1 MAFKKK
7 TKEEIKEEI
16 TQLTTDMHESI
27 QSFSE
32 SPDKLKELLDFM
44 SQFHK
49 YSFRNQALIKTQFPG
64 ATCVGSFKAF
74 SSLGFRIKKMDKS
87 IGEKGIRIFK
97 PREMLYYQKDKRWQ
111 LVSKATKEDAQAIKN
126 GQLQTKKVV
135 DFVMTTVFDISM
147 TNASPEDVPELL
159 PNKHENFANEGYLSE
174 IYEALT
180 SVGTKRDITI
190 KLGAEFG
197 LNIGLA
203 KGMFINDKAGNKYI
217 AMNPKNTESENVAV
231 LIHELAHAELHGN
244 DSSSGKFTSVDKEE
258 YQAEMAAY
266 VVSKHF
272 GINTE
277 ESSMRYIAS
286 WTENGNTLEDTTELL
301 TEVSNFSKKIIDETT
316 QELENIMMY
325 TNDKTLGV
333 EKSM

>member
-7 TKEEIKEEI
+7 TKEEIQAEI
-16 TQLTTDMHESI
+16 VQLTNNMNESI
-27 QSFSE
+27 QTYSE
-32 SPDKLKELLDFM
+32 SPEKLKELLDFM

-49 YSFRNQALIKTQFPG
+49 YSFRNQALIKSQFPG

-97 PREMLYYQKDKRWQ
+97 PREIIYYQKDNRWH
-111 LVSKATKEDAQAIKN
+111 LVSKATKEDAQAIKA
-126 GQLQTKKVV
+126 GHLQTKKIV
-135 DFVMTTVFDISM
+135 DFTMTTVFDISM

-174 IYEALT
+174 IYEALAY
-180 SVGTKRDITI
+180 VGEERGISIDNAADFGI
-190 KLGAEFG
+190 K
-197 LNIGLA
+197 IGLA
-203 KGMFINDKAGNKYI
+203 KGMFIKDVAGEKYI
-217 AMNPKNTESENVAV
+217 AMNPTNTESENVAV

-244 DSSSGKFTSVDKEE
+244 NVIAMDVDKEE

-266 VVSKHF
+266 VVAKHF
-272 GINTE
+272 GIDTE
-277 ESSMRYIAS
+277 ASSMRYIAS
-286 WTENGNTLEDTTELL
+286 WTKNGHSVEDSMELLTGVSKFSKKMIEKTSQILENTLEYANEQALD
-301 TEVSNFSKKIIDETT
+301 I
-316 QELENIMMY
+316 
-325 TNDKTLGV
+325 

>member
-32 SPDKLKELLDFM
+32 SPEKLKELLDFM

-97 PREMLYYQKDKRWQ
+97 PREMLYYQKDNRWH
-111 LVSKATKEDAQAIKN
+111 LVSKATKEDAQAIKA
-126 GQLQTKKVV
+126 GHLQTKKIV

-174 IYEALT
+174 IYEALAA
-180 SVGTKRDITI
+180 VGKKRNVSI
-190 KLGAEFG
+190 KNATDFG
-197 LNIGLA
+197 INIGLA
-203 KGMFINDKAGNKYI
+203 KGMFIKDVAGEKYI
-217 AMNPKNTESENVAV
+217 AMNPTNTESENVAV

-244 DSSSGKFTSVDKEE
+244 NVITEQAMDVDKEE

-266 VVSKHF
+266 VVAKHF
-272 GINTE
+272 GIDTE
-277 ESSMRYIAS
+277 ASSMRYIAS
-286 WTENGNTLEDTTELL
+286 WTKNGHSVEDSTELL
-301 TEVSNFSKKIIDETT
+301 TGVSKFSKKLIEETA
-316 QELENIMMY
+316 QILEN
-325 TNDKTLGV
+325 TLEYANEQALDV

>member
-7 TKEEIKEEI
+7 TKEEIQAEI
-16 TQLTTDMHESI
+16 VQLTNNMNESI
-27 QSFSE
+27 QTYSE
-32 SPDKLKELLDFM
+32 SPEKLKELLDFM

-49 YSFRNQALIKTQFPG
+49 YSFRNQALIKSQFPG

-97 PREMLYYQKDKRWQ
+97 PREIIYYQKDNRWH
-111 LVSKATKEDAQAIKN
+111 LVSKATKEDAQAIKA
-126 GQLQTKKVV
+126 GHLQTKKIV
-135 DFVMTTVFDISM
+135 DFTMTTVFDISM

-174 IYEALT
+174 IYEALAY
-180 SVGTKRDITI
+180 VGEERGISIDNAADFGI
-190 KLGAEFG
+190 K
-197 LNIGLA
+197 IGLA
-203 KGMFINDKAGNKYI
+203 KGMFIKDVAGEKYI
-217 AMNPKNTESENVAV
+217 AMNPTNTESENVAV

-244 DSSSGKFTSVDKEE
+244 NVIAMDVDKEE

-266 VVSKHF
+266 VVAKHF
-272 GINTE
+272 GIDTE
-277 ESSMRYIAS
+277 ASSMRYIAS
-286 WTENGNTLEDTTELL
+286 WTKNGHSVEDSMELLTGVSKFSKKMIEKTSQILENTLEYANEQALD
-301 TEVSNFSKKIIDETT
+301 
-316 QELENIMMY
+316 
-325 TNDKTLGV
+325 V